1 MRIIDCWVV
10 FCVAVLLNAALIYA
24 SPQKGVDEC
33 RRSISQSSAQHSS
46 SMFFSG
52 SPWIFTKT
60 MPIASH
66 SQVSFSPLV
75 FQCRELSLGHFFRA
89 VPGRP
94 PALKVRTFFAVEDH
108 LQRFL
113 QLISTSGRNWPL
125 MGRVSTVRIF
135 LYWRDLK
142 KTYIYISV
150 FIIHVYHICI
160 HAYIHI
166 HIQEIYIYDILDI
179 HNIMIYIHKYTY
191 IYNMYNYTHIQR
203 NSNRTR
209 TDHEAA
215 QSALVPM

>member
-94 PALKVRTFFAVEDH
+94 GPSPGAESPHLLRCRRPPSKVSSVDLDLRSELTADGSSVDC
-108 LQRFL
+108 QNFL
-113 QLISTSGRNWPL
+113 
-125 MGRVSTVRIF
+125 
-135 LYWRDLK
+135 
-142 KTYIYISV
+142 
-150 FIIHVYHICI
+150 
-160 HAYIHI
+160 
-166 HIQEIYIYDILDI
+166 ILE
-179 HNIMIYIHKYTY
+179 
-191 IYNMYNYTHIQR
+191 R
-203 NSNRTR
+203 
-209 TDHEAA
+209 
-215 QSALVPM
+215 L

>member
-142 KTYIYISV
+142 KNIYIYKCVYYTCIPYMYTCIYTYTYTRDIHIWYIRYTQYNDIYTQVYIYI
-150 FIIHVYHICI
+150 
-160 HAYIHI
+160 
-166 HIQEIYIYDILDI
+166 
-179 HNIMIYIHKYTY
+179 
-191 IYNMYNYTHIQR
+191 
-203 NSNRTR
+203 
-209 TDHEAA
+209 
-215 QSALVPM
+215 